1 MKQVKVIRSF
11 FVYATGL
18 FLLAGCGDLTLSN
31 LTPKKIP
38 KNPSRIYTLSLDAQI
53 NNGSVSRDT
62 LLAEIVID
70 GNTYPMQK
78 SEAGKD
84 IWEYDY
90 RLPGDRRGA
99 KYLYKVTYDV
109 GGIHG
114 KSKKEVRSA
123 LQTFLL
129 SNRYVISL
137 QSERGPVGAT
147 IPVLGSGFTEFD
159 KIVVGEQEA
168 VTSHV
173 SDSQLT
179 FVVPSLKA
187 GETYP
192 VALEGANG
200 QDPVGNF
207 RIDPSTISVE
217 PSKLSLQ
224 SGQTELMLFQIS
236 FEAPPAGLYI
246 DIKTDIPA
254 SIKMPE
260 VIIPGGARTVSVNV
274 QGGQPGTGSI
284 KIAMP
289 GFDEVTIPVEVL

>member
-1 MKQVKVIRSF
+1 MKQVINIPPLF
-11 FVYATGL
+11 LYAMGL

-38 KNPSRIYTLSLDAQI
+38 KNPSRIYTLSLDAQV
-53 NNGSVSRDT
+53 NNGSVARESMQV
-62 LLAEIVID
+62 EIVID
-70 GNTYPMQK
+70 GNAYPMEK

-109 GGIHG
+109 GNVHG
-114 KSKKEVRSA
+114 KAKKEARSA
-123 LQTFLL
+123 LQQFTL
-129 SNRYVISL
+129 SNRYVITL

-159 KIVVGEQEA
+159 KILIGEQEA
-168 VTSHV
+168 VTSYV

-179 FVVPSLKA
+179 FIVPTLKA
-187 GETYP
+187 GDTYP
-192 VALEGANG
+192 VALEGAKG
-200 QDPVGNF
+200 KDPVGNF
-207 RIDPSTISVE
+207 RVDPSTIRVV
-217 PSKLSLQ
+217 PQKLSLQ
-224 SGQTELMLFQIS
+224 TGQTEIMIFQIE
-236 FEAPPAGLYI
+236 FEAPPDGLLI
-246 DIKTDIPA
+246 DVKTDVPA

-260 VIIPGGARTVSVNV
+260 VIIPGGARTVSVNI

-284 KIAMP
+284 QIIMP
-289 GFDEVTIPVEVL
+289 GFEKVTIPVEVL